1 MDFDIRKA
9 EFWDYVWKK
18 ARRRSSSKKG
28 AAGYQEYPVDR
39 WNKRAAGYAKQTSG
53 ETRTRR
59 WFSVKEFF
67 SKCNL
72 EITPG
77 MKILDIGSG
86 PGTFA
91 IPFAEMGAQVWALDP
106 AERMIEIL
114 EEEASKRKLT
124 SINTF
129 TEKWEDV
136 NLESRGWLKNFDL
149 VFASMSPGI
158 NSLDTI
164 KKMLDA
170 SKSYCYISSFAGP
183 RKYPLQETIAR
194 GILGEDYKTYTPDII
209 YPFNIV
215 YSMGYLPNVLFEEN
229 YSEREV
235 DLEDVYH
242 EIITHIAMYTQIT
255 PEVQA
260 AVENYLQKNKN
271 TENKVVKK
279 TKSRIGM
286 LLWQV

>member
-1 MDFDIRKA
+1 MDIDIKKP
-9 EFWDYVWKK
+9 EYWDYVWEK

-28 AAGYQEYPVDR
+28 AEGYQEYPVDK

-53 ETRTRR
+53 EVKTRR
-59 WFSVKEFF
+59 WFSVMDFF
-67 SKCNL
+67 ARCNFQ
-72 EITPG
+72 ITPE

-86 PGTFA
+86 PGSFA
-91 IPFAEMGAQVWALDP
+91 IPFAETGAQVWALDP
-106 AERMIEIL
+106 AEKMIEIL
-114 EEEASKRKLT
+114 QKEAAKKNLT
-124 SINTF
+124 SIQTF

-136 NLESRGWLKNFDL
+136 DLESRGWFKKFDL

-164 KKMLDA
+164 KKMLAA

-183 RKYPLQETIAR
+183 RIYPLQETIAR
-194 GILGEDYKTYTPDII
+194 RILGEDYQTYTPDII
-209 YPFNIV
+209 YPFNIL
-215 YSMGYLPNVLFEEN
+215 YAMGYLPNVLFEEN

-235 DLEDVYH
+235 DLEDVYY

-255 PEVQA
+255 PEIQA
-260 AVENYLQKNKN
+260 VVEDYLQKNRNK
-271 TENKVVKK
+271 ENKVVKK